1 MCSLCHPP
9 NLRRPVFT
17 KRRRKRNQSKR
28 LRSQEFLRAARGC
41 PLCQRNEYSEWRT
54 RLFHAFSRFFT
65 IPGPKGI
72 FCGPDMGGQLFAFCV
87 SKNPL
92 ACKTVMKEM
101 ILIQRSESK
110 MVTQKILM
118 ALRVMVKLRLLLAT
132 PPRRSRLGYK
142 HFQISSNAVTCPW
155 YTDRKLKKN
164 LEVRY
169 G

>member
-1 MCSLCHPP
+1 
-9 NLRRPVFT
+9 
-17 KRRRKRNQSKR
+17 
-28 LRSQEFLRAARGC
+28 
-41 PLCQRNEYSEWRT
+41 
-54 RLFHAFSRFFT
+54 
-65 IPGPKGI
+65 
-72 FCGPDMGGQLFAFCV
+72 
-87 SKNPL
+87 
-92 ACKTVMKEM
+92 MKEM

-164 LEVRY
+164 LKVRF